1 MQDWGD
7 DIGHL
12 VGTRSEKERFYGRE
26 REKERERNRERVRD
40 MEKGRGK
47 KRECEREHDSET
59 ILRHQKMSCRKIIT
73 FCLNRHIYSRGKDIT
88 YFEIVKQ
95 FANAIDYL
103 AEKDYYIVLLPFN
116 VQFQNV
122 NTSENDVLIHTDV
135 YNMLR
140 DKTKKNVYNI
150 VDSTMSL
157 SQTYRLFSYFDLVVP
172 MRFHACLF
180 SLNNKVPFLPIYTS
194 KKIRNLI
201 LDIEWKYSYALKT
214 DNCDIPFEVDW
225 KMIVRK
231 ISEILRENL
240 NSYFYTVCR
249 TLKSEAIASSR
260 VLINA
265 LTADKRPRIPIN
277 YPYSKINQ
285 VMTKL
290 QTYLNV
296 ETVDFTKIVDTV
308 QQSIVVDM
316 ISYYLINELNSKYNA
331 GISQKVFHKDYDFMK
346 EWTWIIKDFLK
357 HEKGLSNYSSKKG
370 LFNMNYVNQ
379 HDTSDAHRSGWQFV
393 IHHMKQLNNNNS
405 PLMMDLSIDKT
416 FHWKEKS
423 NLAIG
428 ILPYTRPW
436 VGFLHH
442 TFDTSFSDYNSV
454 VLLKKPS
461 FRDSLQYCRGIYVF
475 SHALKSQL
483 HSELQR
489 IGYAYIPIYAFMHPT
504 EYENIK
510 HFTWDS
516 FLANPDKKIVH
527 IGGWLRN
534 IFSFYNLRIPKEY
547 TFKKSNIIHIT
558 TSTVVGKL
566 TKVVLKG
573 RHMNNYFPHNHQLME
588 LNINHIKNI
597 PSSGYNSRAK
607 TTSSDITN
615 NNWNKHCN
623 EYVNHLCDNI
633 VVQERLSN
641 DQYDTLLAENIVF
654 INLIDASAVNTVL
667 ECIVRNTPIVVN
679 RHPAVVEMLGVHY
692 PLYYGDN
699 YGKISSAAM
708 DSDIEKLLS
717 DTINI
722 KHAYK
727 YLLHMDKSKFMI
739 DTFLTKFKE
748 TF

>member
-1 MQDWGD
+1 
-7 DIGHL
+7 
-12 VGTRSEKERFYGRE
+12 
-26 REKERERNRERVRD
+26 
-40 MEKGRGK
+40 
-47 KRECEREHDSET
+47 
-59 ILRHQKMSCRKIIT
+59 
-73 FCLNRHIYSRGKDIT
+73 
-88 YFEIVKQ
+88 
-95 FANAIDYL
+95 
-103 AEKDYYIVLLPFN
+103 
-116 VQFQNV
+116 
-122 NTSENDVLIHTDV
+122 
-135 YNMLR
+135 
-140 DKTKKNVYNI
+140 
-150 VDSTMSL
+150 
-157 SQTYRLFSYFDLVVP
+157 

-180 SLNNKVPFLPIYTS
+180 SINNKVPFLPIYTT
-194 KKIRNLI
+194 KKIKNLL
-201 LDIEWKYSYALKT
+201 LDIEWKYSYELKT
-214 DNCDIPFEVDW
+214 DNCDIPFEIDW

-231 ISEILRENL
+231 ISEILRENF

-249 TLKSEAIASSR
+249 TLKSEAIASSKQLIK
-260 VLINA
+260 VLIA
-265 LTADKRPRIPIN
+265 EKQPRTPIY
-277 YPYSKINQ
+277 YPIVKINQ
-285 VMTKL
+285 VIEKL
-290 QTYLNV
+290 QTYLNAK
-296 ETVDFTKIVDTV
+296 TVQFAEIVDPV
-308 QQSIVVDM
+308 QQSIVVDI
-316 ISYYLINELNSKYNA
+316 ISYHLTNELNSKYNS
-331 GISQKVFHKDYDFMK
+331 GISQKAFVKGYDYIK

-357 HEKGLSNYSSKKG
+357 HEKGLSNYSSRKG

-379 HDTSDAHRSGWQFV
+379 HDSSDAHRSGWQFV
-393 IHHMKQLNNNNS
+393 IHHMKRLNNNNS
-405 PLMMDLSIDKT
+405 QLMMDLSIDKT

-442 TFDTSFSDYNSV
+442 TFDTSFSDYNNT
-454 VLLKKPS
+454 VLLKKQS

-475 SHALKSQL
+475 SHVLKSQL

-489 IGYAYIPIYAFMHPT
+489 IGYAYIPIYCLMHPT

-534 IFSFYNLRIPKEY
+534 IFSFYNLHIPKEY

-558 TSTVVGKL
+558 TSTTVGKL

-573 RHMNNYFPHNHQLME
+573 RHMNNYFPHNHQLVE
-588 LNINHIKNI
+588 LNMNNTKTVSTNI
-597 PSSGYNSRAK
+597 HNSKAK
-607 TTSSDITN
+607 TASSDSTS

-623 EYVNHLCDNI
+623 EYVNHLCDEI

-641 DQYDTLLAENIVF
+641 DQYDSLLAENIVF

-679 RHPAVVEMLGVHY
+679 RHPAIVEMLGPHY

-708 DSDIEKLLS
+708 DSDIEKLLT

-739 DTFLTKFKE
+739 DYFLTKLKE
-748 TF
+748 TL